1 MLIGYHQKRMI
12 LKLNSELIIIKFDKN
27 EIKYLKNK
35 EKKVYIKNIEN
46 LKIEH

>member
-1 MLIGYHQKRMI
+1 MI

-35 EKKVYIKNIEN
+35 EKKVYNENNWKIKDWT
-46 LKIEH
+46 LKEW